1 MATHTFE
8 RDYRIFF
15 FKPGEKSTL
24 WYSLYR
30 VRLKGLAGEFEE
42 FEVSASPWDR
52 SRWNPE
58 SGIWNPES
66 EIWNL
71 ESGIL
76 YYLEN
81 L

>member
-1 MATHTFE
+1 MATHAFE

-30 VRLKGLAGEFEE
+30 VRLKGLAGEFEG
-42 FEVSASPWDR
+42 FEVSVTLGIGAPGI
-52 SRWNPE
+52 WNPE
-58 SGIWNPES
+58 SGIWN
-66 EIWNL
+66 L
-71 ESGIL
+71 ESGIIC
-76 YYLEN
+76 YLEN